1 MKIFLDTVNVEEIR
15 QGIEWGL
22 VDGVT
27 TNPSLM
33 EKEKVNNFPAVV
45 KSILA
50 VTKGPVSIEV
60 VATDYAG
67 MIEQAHKIRA
77 LGDNAVVKIPM
88 TLDGLRAIKT
98 LSSEGIPVNC
108 TLIFSPIQALFAA
121 KAGARYVSPFVGRLD
136 DIAEDGMFLIEQ
148 IKTIF
153 TNYSIDTEILVA
165 SVRNPMHVVRAAI
178 IGADIATI
186 PFDVLKKLPMHP
198 KTDEG
203 LSRFLSDWKKIF
215 PDGKFPL

>member
-1 MKIFLDTVNVEEIR
+1 MKIFLDTANVEEIR

-88 TLDGLRAIKT
+88 TLDGLKAIKT

>member
-1 MKIFLDTVNVEEIR
+1 MKIFLDTANVEEIR

-88 TLDGLRAIKT
+88 TLDGLKAIKT

-203 LSRFLSDWKKIF
+203 LSMFLSDWKKIF

>member
-1 MKIFLDTVNVEEIR
+1 MKIFLDTANVEEIR

-33 EKEKVNNFPAVV
+33 EKEKVNNFPSVV

-60 VATDYAG
+60 VATDYSG

>member
-1 MKIFLDTVNVEEIR
+1 MKIFLDTANVDEIR

-33 EKEKVNNFPAVV
+33 EKEKVNNFPGVV

-88 TLDGLRAIKT
+88 TLDGLKAIKT

>member
-1 MKIFLDTVNVEEIR
+1 MKIFLDTANVEEIR

-45 KSILA
+45 KNILA

-88 TLDGLRAIKT
+88 TLDGLKAIKT

>member
-1 MKIFLDTVNVEEIR
+1 MKIFLDTANVEEIR

-45 KSILA
+45 KNILA

-88 TLDGLRAIKT
+88 TLDGLKAIKT

-121 KAGARYVSPFVGRLD
+121 KAGARYVSPVVGRLD

>member
-1 MKIFLDTVNVEEIR
+1 MKIFLDTANVEEIR

-88 TLDGLRAIKT
+88 TLDGLKAIKT

-148 IKTIF
+148 IKSIF

>member
-1 MKIFLDTVNVEEIR
+1 MKIFLDTANADEIR

-45 KSILA
+45 KNILA

-88 TLDGLRAIKT
+88 TRYGLKAIKT

-165 SVRNPMHVVRAAI
+165 SGRNPMHVVRAAI

-186 PFDVLKKLPMHP
+186 PFEVLKKLPLHP

>member
-1 MKIFLDTVNVEEIR
+1 MKIFLDTANVEEIR

-33 EKEKVNNFPAVV
+33 EKEKVNNFPSVV

-77 LGDNAVVKIPM
+77 QEFARLIKSKFNIESHA
-88 TLDGLRAIKT
+88 LRNLETI
-98 LSSEGIPVNC
+98 
-108 TLIFSPIQALFAA
+108 
-121 KAGARYVSPFVGRLD
+121 RL
-136 DIAEDGMFLIEQ
+136 
-148 IKTIF
+148 
-153 TNYSIDTEILVA
+153 Y
-165 SVRNPMHVVRAAI
+165 
-178 IGADIATI
+178 
-186 PFDVLKKLPMHP
+186 
-198 KTDEG
+198 
-203 LSRFLSDWKKIF
+203 
-215 PDGKFPL
+215 

>member
-1 MKIFLDTVNVEEIR
+1 MKIFLDTANVEEIR

>member
-1 MKIFLDTVNVEEIR
+1 MKIFLDTANVEEIR

-88 TLDGLRAIKT
+88 TLDGLKAIKT

-121 KAGARYVSPFVGRLD
+121 KAGAKYVSPFVGRLD

-186 PFDVLKKLPMHP
+186 PFDVLKKLPVHP

>member
-1 MKIFLDTVNVEEIR
+1 MKIFLDTANVDEIR

-33 EKEKVNNFPAVV
+33 EKEKVNNFPGVV

-88 TLDGLRAIKT
+88 TLDGLKAIKT

-121 KAGARYVSPFVGRLD
+121 KAGAKYVSPFVGRLD

>member
-1 MKIFLDTVNVEEIR
+1 MKIFLDTANVEEIR

-50 VTKGPVSIEV
+50 VMKGPVSIEV

-88 TLDGLRAIKT
+88 TLDGLKAIKT

>member
-1 MKIFLDTVNVEEIR
+1 MKIFLDTANVEEIR

-22 VDGVT
+22 VDGLT

>member
-1 MKIFLDTVNVEEIR
+1 MKIFLDTANVEEIR

-88 TLDGLRAIKT
+88 TLDGLKAIKT

-121 KAGARYVSPFVGRLD
+121 KAGAKYVSPFVGRLD

>member
-1 MKIFLDTVNVEEIR
+1 MKIFLDTANVDEIR

-45 KSILA
+45 KNILA

-88 TLDGLRAIKT
+88 TLDGLKAIKT

-186 PFDVLKKLPMHP
+186 PFEVLKKLPLHP

>member
-1 MKIFLDTVNVEEIR
+1 MKIFLDTANVEEIR

-33 EKEKVNNFPAVV
+33 EKEKVNNFPGVV

-88 TLDGLRAIKT
+88 TLDGLKAIKT

>member
-1 MKIFLDTVNVEEIR
+1 MKIFLDTANVDEIR

-33 EKEKVNNFPAVV
+33 EKEKVNNFPGVV

-88 TLDGLRAIKT
+88 TLDGLKAIKT

-148 IKTIF
+148 IKSIF

>member
-1 MKIFLDTVNVEEIR
+1 MKIFLDTANVDEIR

-45 KSILA
+45 KNILA

-88 TLDGLRAIKT
+88 TLDGLKAIKT

-148 IKTIF
+148 IKSIF

>member
-1 MKIFLDTVNVEEIR
+1 MKIFLDTANVDEIR

-33 EKEKVNNFPAVV
+33 EKEKANNFPAVV
-45 KSILA
+45 KNILA

-88 TLDGLRAIKT
+88 TLDGLKAIKT

-178 IGADIATI
+178 IGADIATM
-186 PFDVLKKLPMHP
+186 PFEVLKKLPLHP

>member
-1 MKIFLDTVNVEEIR
+1 MKIFLDTANVEEIR
-15 QGIEWGL
+15 QGIDWGL

-88 TLDGLRAIKT
+88 TLDGLKAIKT

>member
-1 MKIFLDTVNVEEIR
+1 MKIFLDTANVEEIR

-45 KSILA
+45 KNILA

>member
-1 MKIFLDTVNVEEIR
+1 MKIFLDTANVEEIR

-33 EKEKVNNFPAVV
+33 EREKVNNFPAVV